1 MSRAMRGAAMGAA
14 LVGFGAALP
23 VAAQG
28 FGINCTIKPTRV
40 VEVSSAAVGI
50 VAEVYVV
57 PGQSV
62 AAGDLLLRIDDR
74 ALQSEFAIAAA
85 RAEMTAGLQ
94 AAETRVA
101 GLQAR
106 LARLSEALSR
116 RAISAADHES
126 AAMELALAEA
136 DIAREREALVLAGL
150 ERDRVLAQL
159 ATMRISSP
167 VAGVVGEDLVDAGE
181 AAVPEPVAT
190 IHVTSPLRV
199 EAFVPSARLGDVVG
213 ASDHAIVIGDDPRP
227 VPVEFDYAAPL
238 ADLASNTVS
247 VFFRLEAEGVLP
259 GSRCFMPEGQS

>member
-1 MSRAMRGAAMGAA
+1 MSQAVRGAVMGLAFA
-14 LVGFGAALP
+14 SFGAALP

-94 AAETRVA
+94 AAQTRVA
-101 GLQAR
+101 ALRTR

-150 ERDRVLAQL
+150 ERDRVSAQL
-159 ATMRISSP
+159 AAMRITSP

-213 ASDHAIVIGDDPRP
+213 ATEHVILIGDDPRP
-227 VPVEFDYAAPL
+227 VPVVFDYAAPL

-247 VFFRLEAEGVLP
+247 VFFRLEAEAVLP